1 MLKRFSWTCHL
12 VLGLALAV
20 APIGGWIAI
29 TGYFNWAIILLGLA
43 VGIWIAA
50 FDVIYACQDINFDKA
65 QGLNSMPVRF
75 GVTGA
80 MKLSKIMHI
89 ISIASFLAV
98 GLLLNLSYIYYCG
111 VVLATL
117 VLYYQHSI
125 IKPDDLS
132 EVTQTYFM
140 RNGLVGISI
149 FLCTLID
156 LLVKF

>member
-1 MLKRFSWTCHL
+1 MMYKTL
-12 VLGLALAV
+12 
-20 APIGGWIAI
+20 
-29 TGYFNWAIILLGLA
+29 
-43 VGIWIAA
+43 
-50 FDVIYACQDINFDKA
+50 
-65 QGLNSMPVRF
+65 
-75 GVTGA
+75 
-80 MKLSKIMHI
+80 
-89 ISIASFLAV
+89 
-98 GLLLNLSYIYYCG
+98 LSYIYYCG
-111 VVLATL
+111 VVLAAL